1 MYKHRRSPSYTKD
14 DSCSK
19 SAGGVAEGVKQSD
32 GRLAIKGTFSSA
44 SNTECDSVVKKR
56 GKKKPNS
63 RLENLAELEEAL
75 RLTLDSKQDFSPDD
89 DEV

>member
-14 DSCSK
+14 DCSK
-19 SAGGVAEGVKQSD
+19 SVKQFDDRSAC
-32 GRLAIKGTFSSA
+32 GEPQSNGTVSSA
-44 SNTECDSVVKKR
+44 PDKEYDSEGKKR
-56 GKKKPNS
+56 RKQKPNF

-75 RLTLDSKQDFSPDD
+75 RLTLNSKQDFSPGE